1 MRNLWKGGLAI
12 LGAIAISTVGVTEAL
27 AQTVNAW
34 SPKPT
39 TLAPY
44 VNGNKPW
51 TKLSEVLAGPPNER
65 QGRALHPI
73 STWTQSLQLASSSPR
88 HQGLAPAWLSRET
101 TY

>member
-12 LGAIAISTVGVTEAL
+12 LGAIAISTVGVTGAH

-51 TKLSEVLAGPPNER
+51 TKLSEVLADKDPSQIWRHKVEDPTPSPPTR
-65 QGRALHPI
+65 LGKLI
-73 STWTQSLQLASSSPR
+73 
-88 HQGLAPAWLSRET
+88 
-101 TY
+101 

>member
-12 LGAIAISTVGVTEAL
+12 LGAIAISTVGMTEAH
-27 AQTVNAW
+27 AQQTVNAW

-51 TKLSEVLAGPPNER
+51 TKLSEVLADGNCHQR
-65 QGRALHPI
+65 LSQGFA
-73 STWTQSLQLASSSPR
+73 SLARDPTPSSP
-88 HQGLAPAWLSRET
+88 QNSAKLI
-101 TY
+101 